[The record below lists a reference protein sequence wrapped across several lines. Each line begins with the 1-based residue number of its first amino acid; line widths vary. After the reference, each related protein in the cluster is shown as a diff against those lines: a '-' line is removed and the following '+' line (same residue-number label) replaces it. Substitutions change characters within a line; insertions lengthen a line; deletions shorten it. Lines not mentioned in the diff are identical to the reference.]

1 MVLQQPENI
10 LASGGNREIVGKLT
24 PPSVVVTVA
33 EEVSVVTPVSVVT
46 VVVADASELSPVAEA
61 SMLEAMLVAREET
74 DSATE
79 EIEAATEVAAPA
91 QY

>member
-1 MVLQQPENI
+1 M
-10 LASGGNREIVGKLT
+10 GKLT

-46 VVVADASELSPVAEA
+46 VVVADAESSPVAEA